1 MPTKLIGKERVK
13 IYPNNF
19 EAEQSILCCILIDGQ
34 TASEVVPVLK
44 DEDFYN
50 AKHKRI
56 FDAMQ
61 RLHTLTIAIDV
72 ITVNDRL
79 VKENNAES
87 DTLTYLAELATILP
101 SSANF
106 RQYLRI
112 IKRDS
117 ILRNLIN
124 ACNLII
130 EEAYKSSD
138 SAEAVKYAEAMIY
151 GIAKEQTRNDLE
163 HISES
168 MTALMARIDMMIK
181 DKNALR
187 GLMTGFPIF
196 DQKTNGLQ
204 KGDLIILAARPSVGK
219 TSFALNIAAN
229 IANIKST
236 QKKTIAIFS
245 LEMPAMQL
253 SQRILCNLSGV
264 SMTDVS
270 KGELKNEADKKIWK
284 ITQIL
289 GNSSIYIDDSSMLT
303 PYDVLSKARRLS
315 ARLKGL
321 DLIIIDYLQLMS
333 GKSNREVSR
342 QETISEISRTLKIAA
357 KELKCPVMVLS
368 QMSRGIESRT
378 DKAPR
383 LSDLR
388 ESGAIEQD
396 ADIVMFLSRE
406 NESIKN
412 AKEFPILLEI
422 AKHRNGELA
431 KIRYDWEGPYIRFTE
446 SKNQDMKASEDN
458 NNSPD

>member
-1 MPTKLIGKERVK
+1 MPVKTIGKERVK

-34 TASEVVPVLK
+34 TASEVVPLLAEV
-44 DEDFYN
+44 DFYN
-50 AKHKRI
+50 SRHKSI
-56 FDAMQ
+56 FNAMQ
-61 RLHTLTIAIDV
+61 RLHSLTIAIDV

-79 VKENNAES
+79 VKENSSEA
-87 DTLTYLAELATILP
+87 DTLTYLAELATVLP

-112 IKRDS
+112 IKRDT
-117 ILRNLIN
+117 ILRSLIDG
-124 ACNLII
+124 CNQII

-138 SAEAVKYAEAMIY
+138 ASEVVKFAEALIY
-151 GIAKEQTRNDLE
+151 SIAKEQTRNDLE
-163 HISES
+163 HISEPV
-168 MTALMARIDMMIK
+168 TALMARIDAMIK

-219 TSFALNIAAN
+219 TSFALNVVAN
-229 IANIKST
+229 IASTKST
-236 QKKTIAIFS
+236 QKKTIAVFS
-245 LEMPAMQL
+245 LEMPAVQL
-253 SQRILCNLSGV
+253 AQRILCNLSGV

-270 KGELKNEADKKIWK
+270 KGELKNDADKKIWK
-284 ITQIL
+284 ITQTL
-289 GNSSIYIDDSSMLT
+289 GESSVYIDDSSMLT
-303 PYDVLSKARRLS
+303 PYDILGKARRLS
-315 ARLKGL
+315 SRAKGL
-321 DLIIIDYLQLMS
+321 DLIVVDYLQLMS
-333 GKSNREVSR
+333 GKGGKDVSR
-342 QETISEISRTLKIAA
+342 QETISEISRMLKIVA
-357 KELKCPVMVLS
+357 KELHCPVMVLS

-406 NESIKN
+406 DESVKN
-412 AKEFPILLEI
+412 AAEFPILLEI

-446 SKNQDMKASEDN
+446 SKNQDMKSGSEE
-458 NNSPD
+458 